1 MGACIT
7 GCVAIVVGFG
17 TAVGLEVGIAV
28 SVGIFLAVSKVAC
41 VFGFREDGV
50 VSQFE
55 KLVSVIE
62 PSTIRME
69 HSIKMSM
76 SRLLFILD
84 SRSLP
89 ISPGMSDV
97 LMV

>member
-1 MGACIT
+1 MGTCT
-7 GCVAIVVGFG
+7 SDCVGMAVGFG
-17 TAVGLEVGIAV
+17 IAVGFGVGVAV
-28 SVGIFLAVSKVAC
+28 YVDIFLAVSKVSC
-41 VFGFREDGV
+41 VFGCIEGGV
-50 VSQFE
+50 VSQYE

-76 SRLLFILD
+76 TRLLFILD